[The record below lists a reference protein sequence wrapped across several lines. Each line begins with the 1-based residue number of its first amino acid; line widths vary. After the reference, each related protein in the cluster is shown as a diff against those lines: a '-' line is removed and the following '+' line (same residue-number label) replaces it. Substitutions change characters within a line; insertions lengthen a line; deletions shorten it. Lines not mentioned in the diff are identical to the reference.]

1 MIEKEVFEFFKKYCD
16 VSDLEED
23 KFKSLLKLN
32 NILLLSRSH
41 PKYIC
46 IEQINDYEFTNSIAY
61 EMLWRNDEFQELIHN
76 NENLDETEYVEKLKE
91 FGIYSTFKKLE
102 DPYNYYRI
110 NISTLIYDE
119 NIKTIFKEDW
129 QSYTLKDVENG
140 LEKLINYYYT
150 NSNIYSLRQS
160 KYFGYDKNYV
170 KRDIIIDEHDIINKD
185 FKVDYILDVPHYYYI
200 NCDFS
205 DAYWNKSSAFC
216 RIQQISD
223 NLPLQILE
231 KGFLNSLHISDIKFK
246 SIPLSPEYTHPELFF
261 PEMIKIS
268 IPLNLGLKI
277 NELTSL
283 ISKLK
288 EEIEFKEDKKRLL
301 NIKDPVSLIKNENN
315 PSEEIKKIK
324 IFNQKTIKSKKKE
337 IATAFYIYDT
347 FKALEDVRELLIRD
361 NIELKKYKK
370 EVVYQELGNILGKD
384 IKKLKD
390 YSTYMKKLIDNKL
403 YRELVTGKMILT

>member
-1 MIEKEVFEFFKKYCD
+1 MIEKEVFEFFKKYCG
-16 VSDLEED
+16 VSDSEED
-23 KFKSLLKLN
+23 NFKSLLKLN
-32 NILLLSRSH
+32 NILLLSRLH

-61 EMLWRNDEFQELIHN
+61 EMLWRNDEFQELINN
-76 NENLDETEYVEKLKE
+76 NENLDEIEYIEKLKE

-102 DPYNYYRI
+102 NPYKYYGVNDRK
-110 NISTLIYDE
+110 LIYDE
-119 NIKTIFKEDW
+119 TIKTFFKEDW
-129 QSYTLKDVENG
+129 QSYMLKDVKNG

-150 NSNIYSLRQS
+150 NSKIYVLQQF
-160 KYFGYDKNYV
+160 KYFGYGKNFV
-170 KRDIIIDEHDIINKD
+170 KENIIIDEYRVIND
-185 FKVDYILDVPHYYYI
+185 DTLKVDYILDTPHYYYI
-200 NCDFS
+200 NCDYS
-205 DAYWNKSSAFC
+205 SAHWNQSSAFN
-216 RIQQISD
+216 RLQKISD
-223 NLPLQILE
+223 ELPLQILE
-231 KGFLNSLHISDIKFK
+231 KEFLNSLDISDIKFK
-246 SIPLSPEYTHPELFF
+246 SIQLSVEYTHPKLFF
-261 PEMIKIS
+261 PEMQIIS

-277 NELTSL
+277 KELTSL

-288 EEIEFKEDKKRLL
+288 EEIEDKDNTRKLQIKE
-301 NIKDPVSLIKNENN
+301 PVFLIKNENKD
-315 PSEEIKKIK
+315 SERIEKIK
-324 IFNQKTIKSKKKE
+324 IFKQKTIESQKKE

-403 YRELVTGKMILT
+403 YRELVTGKMTLT